1 MSSQMIIITISM
13 LHCDLDFMDS
23 DYSISNVVQ
32 IFLFDALSVS
42 TRHQARRS
50 LPMNGKFLLITWIL
64 AAAHSIIQWI

>member
-1 MSSQMIIITISM
+1 
-13 LHCDLDFMDS
+13 MDS